1 MTKTVKMT
9 KTIKMT
15 KITKIIKMT
24 NMTKMTQM
32 VTYRGAEIL
41 HWTSDRAYPEIL
53 RNTKAIKKYSE
64 ILGKIKKKDPGR
76 TIHTGG
82 RKSYTQS

>member
-1 MTKTVKMT
+1 MLKN
-9 KTIKMT
+9 T
-15 KITKIIKMT
+15 KILKATKNIQNLQNDK
-24 NMTKMTQM
+24 MTKMTQM